1 MMLLNLKLEPR
12 LPKKLKKR
20 ERARE
25 GKKENLDEVEVEWSE
40 VEDSLIVEIRAMER
54 KRNKVLF
61 FTLSFAYQRK

>member
-1 MMLLNLKLEPR
+1 MLLNLKLEPR